1 MGAMSLMQEHDLPLD
16 GTTQGGFTAVIQG
29 FGFVGLYGLV
39 AITPLI
45 VALTADPPPGR
56 DWWLELSVGLGFV
69 GLALMGL
76 QFAVVSRFAAV
87 NAPFGLDAVLQYHRV
102 ISFTAMAFVIAH
114 PAIIVIQR
122 PGMADILNPI
132 TTHWTARFGILSIVA
147 LVVLVATS
155 VWRRRLGLS
164 YEVWRV
170 LHGVL
175 AVVIIVTALFHIW
188 GVGYYVDGV
197 WKQGLWLVMSAVFVA
212 LLVNVR
218 ILKPLRLLRKPW
230 EVVSVTAQPGRIWE
244 VRIRPIGHDGIDYIP
259 GQFAWLRIDRGPFAL
274 REHPF
279 SISSSAEEDGEVW
292 FSIKESGDF
301 TSTIGTVQP
310 GTRVYLDGPYG
321 VFSYERNEGP
331 RFVFIAGGVGIAPML
346 SMLRTLA
353 DRGDRRPC
361 LLLYGNERHDEVA
374 HVDDLDDLGRRLD
387 LTVVHVVNHPPDGW
401 EGEAGLIDGG
411 VLDRHLG
418 PDPTRARYFICGPPQ
433 MMDAVIDA
441 LEHHGVPLGHVDL
454 ERFDMV

>member
-1 MGAMSLMQEHDLPLD
+1 MQEHDLD
-16 GTTQGGFTAVIQG
+16 VGGATHGGFSAVIQG

-39 AITPLI
+39 AITPL
-45 VALTADPPPGR
+45 VVVLTADPPPGR
-56 DWWLELSVGLGFV
+56 DWWIEFSVALGFV

-102 ISFTAMAFVIAH
+102 ISFTAMAFVVAH

-122 PGMADILNPI
+122 PGMLDILNPV
-132 TTHWTARFGILSIVA
+132 TTHWTARFGIISVVSL
-147 LVVLVATS
+147 LVLVGTS
-155 VWRRRLGLS
+155 LWRRRLGLS
-164 YEVWRV
+164 YEVWRL
-170 LHGVL
+170 LHGGL

-188 GVGYYVDGV
+188 GVGYYVDGP

-218 ILKPLRLLRKPW
+218 IVKPLRLLRRPW
-230 EVVSVTAQPGRIWE
+230 EIVSVTAEPGSIWD
-244 VRIRPIGHDGIDYIP
+244 VRIRPVGHDGIDHIP

-279 SISSSAEEDGEVW
+279 SFSSSAENRDELW
-292 FSIKESGDF
+292 FSVKESGDF
-301 TSTIGTVQP
+301 TSTIGDVEP

-331 RFVFIAGGVGIAPML
+331 RFVFIAGGVGIAPIL

-353 DRGDRRPC
+353 DRDDRRPC
-361 LLLYGNERHDEVA
+361 LLLYGNERWDEVA
-374 HVDDLDDLGRRLD
+374 HLDALESLADRLD
-387 LTVVHVVNHPPDGW
+387 LTVVHVINEPPDDW
-401 EGEAGLIDGG
+401 TGESGFIDTD
-411 VLDRHLG
+411 LMERHLG
-418 PDPTRARYFICGPPQ
+418 PDPERSRYFICGPPP
-433 MMDAVIDA
+433 MIDPVIDA
-441 LEHHGVPLGHVDL
+441 LRHHGVPLDHVDL
-454 ERFDMV
+454 ERFDLV